1 MGRVGR
7 AFLIEIRNEREQ
19 LLMQTSFTIST
30 NSKNEENKI
39 FLWEKFSNHFF
50 ILFLFLFFSLIPLLL
65 TWNMLWNLEIW
76 LQWFDIYIDWFLKK
90 LKFWIKNFAT
100 FICLYKI
107 RLSKIEIKQLVE
119 FYCNLD
125 LIYSSY
131 IYRLKINFVILQI
144 ISKFK
149 L

>member
-19 LLMQTSFTIST
+19 LLMQTNFTIPT

-39 FLWEKFSNHFF
+39 FLWEKSSNHFF

-76 LQWFDIYIDWFLKK
+76 LQWFDIYIDRFLKK
-90 LKFWIKNFAT
+90 LKFWIKYFAT

-107 RLSKIEIKQLVE
+107 RLSKIEIKQLSNKANRV
-119 FYCNLD
+119 L
-125 LIYSSY
+125 
-131 IYRLKINFVILQI
+131 LQFTFDI
-144 ISKFK
+144 FK
-149 L
+149 LYLSFKD

>member
-19 LLMQTSFTIST
+19 LLMQTNFTIPT

-76 LQWFDIYIDWFLKK
+76 LQWFDIYIDRFLKK
-90 LKFWIKNFAT
+90 LKFWIKYFAT

-107 RLSKIEIKQLVE
+107 RLSKIEIKQLSNKANRV
-119 FYCNLD
+119 L
-125 LIYSSY
+125 
-131 IYRLKINFVILQI
+131 LQFTFDI
-144 ISKFK
+144 FK
-149 L
+149 LYLSFKD

>member
-19 LLMQTSFTIST
+19 LLMQTNFTIPT

-39 FLWEKFSNHFF
+39 FLWEKSSNHFL

-76 LQWFDIYIDWFLKK
+76 LQWFDIYIDRFLKK
-90 LKFWIKNFAT
+90 LKFWIKYFAT

-107 RLSKIEIKQLVE
+107 RLSKIEIKQLSNKANRV
-119 FYCNLD
+119 L
-125 LIYSSY
+125 
-131 IYRLKINFVILQI
+131 LQFTFDI
-144 ISKFK
+144 FK
-149 L
+149 LYLSFKD

>member
-19 LLMQTSFTIST
+19 LLMQTNFTIPT

-39 FLWEKFSNHFF
+39 FLWEKSSNHFF

-90 LKFWIKNFAT
+90 LKFWIKYFAT

-107 RLSKIEIKQLVE
+107 RLSKIEIKQLSNKANRV
-119 FYCNLD
+119 L
-125 LIYSSY
+125 
-131 IYRLKINFVILQI
+131 LQFTFDI
-144 ISKFK
+144 FK
-149 L
+149 LYLSFKD